1 MTISST
7 AKSTSEPE
15 KTNFFVRIV
24 GFVAGG
30 SLFASAATLFSVSG
44 QYPNPGHQSIAALS
58 TLLLGLAVLI
68 ASTIPWTN
76 KPLRQMGTF
85 LTLFFLVA
93 LLPIVRFVPFVYN
106 TTYEQNL
113 ESLFP
118 SFWVF
123 SFSIPLLATIVGD
136 LALTKRTRSFS
147 VALPLI
153 AVVAA
158 TLLLFFGSI
167 IVDIMSAFAFVAI
180 PHKTLFAYI
189 ACIGLGSLIV
199 LAATMLT
206 RGVNIAGIIILVLVG
221 LCLEIGSVYFYDGIS
236 RYWTMSKIWAPY
248 TFWVPFMAGTIPG
261 GTALL
266 IATSHFIAVQRKN
279 AVLQSSQ
286 LITKEISDNY

>member
-1 MTISST
+1 MTIAST
-7 AKSTSEPE
+7 AKSTNEPE

-76 KPLRQMGTF
+76 KPLLQMGTF
-85 LTLFFLVA
+85 LTLFFLVV

-136 LALTKRTRSFS
+136 LALTK
-147 VALPLI
+147 L
-153 AVVAA
+153 
-158 TLLLFFGSI
+158 
-167 IVDIMSAFAFVAI
+167 
-180 PHKTLFAYI
+180 
-189 ACIGLGSLIV
+189 SLIH
-199 LAATMLT
+199 
-206 RGVNIAGIIILVLVG
+206 I
-221 LCLEIGSVYFYDGIS
+221 
-236 RYWTMSKIWAPY
+236 
-248 TFWVPFMAGTIPG
+248 
-261 GTALL
+261 
-266 IATSHFIAVQRKN
+266 
-279 AVLQSSQ
+279 
-286 LITKEISDNY
+286 